1 MGHYSTLHIGRAQ
14 VFWVRDGYD
23 SDLVA
28 LFTEAD
34 RRHEDEEY
42 GYRSTAAQMRD
53 RLQLHGFTAM
63 HARRELDSAVDEWR
77 KEVDSGD
84 PVPPNSDELIE
95 TYRKLLDVP
104 KNDFDLPAW
113 GSYLEIQEPSDIFF
127 HLDIRALLRLLLDMT
142 PDSTEVVLDLSQ
154 LIGCCV
160 ELGPAERIA
169 TQARTDQR
177 ANLSADAPLIVLTEG
192 TTDSE
197 LLSLALEVTHPHL
210 IGMVNFLD
218 FGERSRPEGG
228 VGALRNTAKAF
239 VAASVA
245 NRFIALA
252 DNDAAAHEGL
262 ADLKSSPDLPATCR
276 IVHYPDLELLQDYPT
291 LGPYS
296 AETVRANVNGSAGS
310 LEMYLGVDVL
320 TKAGELVPVQWT
332 SYKPK
337 VHRYQGSLLDP
348 DKRRVQEAFREKVRD
363 ARLKGPDGMDWTGVR
378 AIIEAI
384 IHAFD

>member
-23 SDLVA
+23 PDLVA

-34 RRHEDEEY
+34 RRYEDEEY

-63 HARRELDSAVDEWR
+63 HARRELDRAVGEWR

-84 PVPPNSDELIE
+84 PVPPDSDELIE
-95 TYRKLLDVP
+95 TYRKILDVP
-104 KNDFDLPAW
+104 KDDFDFPAW
-113 GSYLEIQEPSDIFF
+113 SSYLEIQEPSEIFF
-127 HLDIRALLRLLLDMT
+127 HLDIRALLRLLLDMM

-160 ELGPAERIA
+160 ELDPTDAIAER
-169 TQARTDQR
+169 ARTEQR
-177 ANLSADAPLIVLTEG
+177 AKLAADAPLIVLTEG
-192 TTDSE
+192 TTDSK

-210 IGMVNFLD
+210 VGMVNFLD
-218 FGERSRPEGG
+218 FGDQRRPEGG
-228 VGALRNTAKAF
+228 VGALSNTVKAF
-239 VAASVA
+239 VAAGVA
-245 NRFIALA
+245 NRFVALA
-252 DNDAAAHEGL
+252 DNDAAAYEGL
-262 ADLKSSPDLPATCR
+262 AGLKSSRDLPATCR
-276 IVHYPDLELLQDYPT
+276 IVHYPDLELLEDYPT
-291 LGPYS
+291 LEPYS

-320 TKAGELVPVQWT
+320 TSAGKLAPVQWT
-332 SYKPK
+332 SDLRKM
-337 VHRYQGSLLDP
+337 HRRQGSLLDH
-348 DKRRVQEAFREKVRD
+348 DKRRVQKAFRKKVRH
-363 ARLKGPDGMDWTGVR
+363 AHSKGSNGMDWTGVR